1 MTASNHFPRSIRLL
15 LSTSMAGLLAA
26 CSSTGGLQPSQ
37 AAPLLTRT
45 AQHDVRIEQGRCTPA
60 ALHTCSPDLD
70 GNQTS
75 LIVTLTPLAAA
86 QSGTACTQP
95 ISDLA
100 ASETALGSQAA
111 KPLAVEFAG
120 TAGVGGCGLRA
131 CFSVLDFKRSLLGGP
146 TEVTLSWLAQG
157 QVQSLPQRIALRPA
171 AGGRFVLALG
181 DAPLDAAGVS
191 LALPGAAPVK
201 TDLLAR

>member
-1 MTASNHFPRSIRLL
+1 MTLARKLPRCTKPLLVASLV
-15 LSTSMAGLLAA
+15 GLLAA
-26 CSSTGGLQPSQ
+26 CSSTGGLQPGQ
-37 AAPLLTRT
+37 AAPLLART

-70 GNQTS
+70 GNHTS
-75 LIVTLTPLAAA
+75 LIVTLTPLVAPN
-86 QSGTACTQP
+86 GTACAQP
-95 ISDLA
+95 VSNLA
-100 ASETALGSQAA
+100 ASELALGGAAA

-131 CFSVLDFKRSLLGGP
+131 CFSVQDFKRSLLGGP

-157 QVQSLPQRIALRPA
+157 QVQSLPQRIALSPA
-171 AGGRFVLALG
+171 AGGRFVMALS
-181 DAPLDAAGVS
+181 DAPLDAAGMS
-191 LALPGAAPVK
+191 LAQPGAIPLK